1 LDFFSAGFQEPLVPV
16 LPSSTYPSRRG
27 RSRRASGRLTHQVP
41 AAPLALEPVE
51 AEVVLPSFRIR
62 RKLE

>member
-1 LDFFSAGFQEPLVPV
+1 MPV
-16 LPSSTYPSRRG
+16 LPSSPCPSRQGPEPLRL
-27 RSRRASGRLTHQVP
+27 RALTPQVP

>member
-1 LDFFSAGFQEPLVPV
+1 MV
-16 LPSSTYPSRRG
+16 LASSTYPCRSGPEPSR
-27 RSRRASGRLTHQVP
+27 SAIPCWYQAP

>member
-1 LDFFSAGFQEPLVPV
+1 MLPA
-16 LPSSTYPSRRG
+16 LPSTNPCPEPSRSAMPCLRQA
-27 RSRRASGRLTHQVP
+27 R

>member
-1 LDFFSAGFQEPLVPV
+1 MVLPA
-16 LPSSTYPSRRG
+16 LPSSTYPCQGPELSR
-27 RSRRASGRLTHQVP
+27 SAIPHQAR